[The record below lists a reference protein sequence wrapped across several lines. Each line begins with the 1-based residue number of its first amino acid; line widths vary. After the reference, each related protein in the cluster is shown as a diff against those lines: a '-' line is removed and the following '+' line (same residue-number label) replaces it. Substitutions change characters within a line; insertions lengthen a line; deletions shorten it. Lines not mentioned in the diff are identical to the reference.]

1 MYMCGVVESR
11 RGRMEEEPAVLYGE
25 GTALLA
31 SDSGSVGAMGT
42 IPKARFENHWP
53 RIRLAL
59 QFLLLRS
66 CLPS

>member
-1 MYMCGVVESR
+1 
-11 RGRMEEEPAVLYGE
+11 MEEEPAVLYGE

-31 SDSGSVGAMGT
+31 SDSGSVATMVT
-42 IPKARFENHWP
+42 IPEARFENHWP

-66 CLPS
+66 RLPS